1 MEIHHL
7 PHIAQLLLHHTY
19 RLKVRRMIKG
29 VATQEEELDEVAG
42 DVPTGHVES
51 TRQMRQSKSFV
62 NRTNVGNAISTV
74 YHNTS

>member
-29 VATQEEELDEVAG
+29 VATQEEELDEIAG